1 MQNTISSRRSPGF
14 LALIFLLIIQGIA
27 MLLFSLSLLVVLL
40 APGRPVIVHGAS
52 IYAGPA
58 AGVALVVGLASPI
71 IAWGLWM
78 MKRWGFQRTVL
89 LEIFSLG
96 VCMLELTEP
105 GLNLWAPITL
115 MVIAALI
122 LVCLFADRNVRT
134 DNAVPHVK
142 L

>member
-1 MQNTISSRRSPGF
+1 MQNTISRRRPLGF
-14 LALIFLLIIQGIA
+14 MAIIILLIIQGIL

-71 IAWGLWM
+71 IAWGLWT
-78 MKRWGFQRTVL
+78 MKHWGFQRTVL

-96 VCMLELTEP
+96 VGVLELTEP
-105 GLNLWAPITL
+105 GLNLWTPITL
-115 MVIAALI
+115 MIIAALI
-122 LVCLFADRNVRT
+122 LICLYVFSLIGLTSTGTRR
-134 DNAVPHVK
+134 
-142 L
+142 